1 MIVLEEGARS
11 PYLSRSSLAADLP
24 LEVWDRILV
33 EALVCPD
40 WDGVYA
46 DQYRGLVQVIRP
58 SLFVLARHSPSSVG
72 VDLLLLLLHAPAHLR
87 HCVSLT

>member
-1 MIVLEEGARS
+1 MTVLEEGARS
-11 PYLSRSSLAADLP
+11 SYLSTPSLAADLP

-46 DQYRGLVQVIRP
+46 DQYRALVQVIRP
-58 SLFVLARHSPSSVG
+58 SLFVSARHIPSSEALICCCG
-72 VDLLLLLLHAPAHLR
+72 CCMLLPSHGT
-87 HCVSLT
+87 V